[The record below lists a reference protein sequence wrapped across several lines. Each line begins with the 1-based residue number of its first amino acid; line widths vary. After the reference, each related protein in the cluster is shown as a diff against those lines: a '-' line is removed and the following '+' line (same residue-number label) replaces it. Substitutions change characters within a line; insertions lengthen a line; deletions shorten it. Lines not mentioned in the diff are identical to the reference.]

1 MVKVVMMTQSHSSKQ
16 GQLIRWPKSALI
28 MSLNGWC
35 CGLADITSG
44 LSGTVRLL
52 PFPCTDAPQNSPAP
66 CSLCLFTFLIHLV
79 EELWLSIP

>member
-44 LSGTVRLL
+44 LSGTARLL
-52 PFPCTDAPQNSPAP
+52 PFPCT
-66 CSLCLFTFLIHLV
+66 LVHLRILLLHV
-79 EELWLSIP
+79 VSAFSHF